1 MDASKIRKAGFN
13 LPRSSDEAV
22 QLDIH
27 CIIEWLPQRKGAKDD
42 LRLPEDAKSVL
53 PKNN

>member
-22 QLDIH
+22 RLAISR
-27 CIIEWLPQRKGAKDD
+27 IIEWLPQRKGAKDD
-42 LRLPEDAKSVL
+42 LRLPADARPVV
-53 PKNN
+53 PK